1 MNAFMIFSKRHRVLV
16 HQRNPNSDNRTVSK
30 ILGEWWYSLGPSE
43 KQKYVELAQKVKE
56 AHYRLHPEWR
66 WCSKSGNKAAA
77 GPVGS
82 SGGAGDG
89 EAKESD
95 PASSSSTSEAC
106 KRRKSNKNSLDELGE
121 LPAAQED
128 VGPLDYITA
137 KYKNMVKNGNGE
149 MQRSPVIV
157 PNTYAIPAPTI
168 TSAIRTTDT
177 RESTSKHEEQQPAKF
192 FTTIMNIKSGNLSV
206 TTPPT
211 PVTSIANL
219 KPTNA
224 DAVAASNEAKRF
236 VLAPTPAQLGKV
248 RKHNNSGSGNNATTT
263 TTTTTNANEET
274 SSTADSK
281 NAQPES
287 GDQQKE
293 DAKPTEQN
301 SNAKKV
307 EEPKPVVLS
316 KAEAKKVKDQELE
329 DEMERILKEVNF
341 EQHFENLPEYDP
353 DGVVTS
359 VVTPTTPLQ
368 LSPSM
373 TAAFVSSYRKRQQ
386 RKQHLAALAA
396 AAANSGIKTPPELSP
411 AFSTKTPE
419 AAPSSSAATT
429 ATSLSDNAFFGPN
442 FNVKEAI
449 ITSNLIAS
457 AVETNLPTPNS
468 PRTPIGKL

>member
-30 ILGEWWYSLGPSE
+30 ILGEWWYSLGQSE

-66 WCSKSGNKAAA
+66 WCSKSGNKAAGSA
-77 GPVGS
+77 GPSLALQQGGEVG
-82 SGGAGDG
+82 D
-89 EAKESD
+89 AKELNLNPPPTPD
-95 PASSSSTSEAC
+95 AC
-106 KRRKSNKNSLDELGE
+106 KRRKNNKNSTDDLGE
-121 LPAAQED
+121 LPPAEED
-128 VGPLDYITA
+128 TGPLDFITA
-137 KYKNMVKNGNGE
+137 KYKNMVKNVNGGE
-149 MQRSPVIV
+149 MPERSPVIV
-157 PNTYAIPAPTI
+157 SNSCAIPAPTI
-168 TSAIRTTDT
+168 SNAIQTTET
-177 RESTSKHEEQQPAKF
+177 MENSSKQKEQSAKF
-192 FTTIMNIKSGNLSV
+192 FTTIMNIKSGSLSV

-219 KPTNA
+219 KPATT
-224 DAVAASNEAKRF
+224 DASNEAKKF

-248 RKHNNSGSGNNATTT
+248 RKHNNSGNNTN
-263 TTTTTNANEET
+263 TTTNANGET
-274 SSTADSK
+274 TNTDSRSDGSSDVQQEAEDK
-281 NAQPES
+281 
-287 GDQQKE
+287 QKE
-293 DAKPTEQN
+293 DIKIEEKIKTEEQ
-301 SNAKKV
+301 
-307 EEPKPVVLS
+307 PKEVVVLS
-316 KAEAKKVKDQELE
+316 KAEAKKIKDQELE

-353 DGVVTS
+353 DGAVTS

-411 AFSTKTPE
+411 AFSSKTPE
-419 AAPSSSAATT
+419 AAPSSSSATT

-457 AVETNLPTPNS
+457 AVETNLPTPSS
-468 PRTPIGKL
+468 PRTPIGKLMF